1 MNVEKSE
8 GRPYLKYVEDVS
20 KNRPGGIKVAGMK
33 STHTFCAALKLTIL
47 WFCVQVVYITEP
59 LIKIH

>member
-1 MNVEKSE
+1 MDVKEAEKEAEKKRSLRNE
-8 GRPYLKYVEDVS
+8 KL
-20 KNRPGGIKVAGMK
+20 KVAGMK